1 MWKQYENNAHIKSQR
16 GVDSETIS
24 RKTYLWPGKVAN
36 NKKQQCGQKL
46 ISQHLTLTLKIW
58 QLSYKSICNK
68 WLISGACINTQLE
81 VVFSDNN
88 KRITNVDLI
97 TFKSFQWLMTK
108 WWRIVGNCCFEIEIT
123 FKMTCHRHCYITL
136 KRIYIISSHHMFY
149 LFFSLFQINN

>member
-1 MWKQYENNAHIKSQR
+1 MKKSQR
-16 GVDSETIS
+16 GVDSERIS

-36 NKKQQCGQKL
+36 NKKQQFDQKL
-46 ISQHLTLTLKIW
+46 ISQHLTLTLTIW

-68 WLISGACINTQLE
+68 LLIPKACINTQLE

-123 FKMTCHRHCYITL
+123 FKMTCHPHCYITL
-136 KRIYIISSHHMFY
+136 KTLTLFHLIICFFCFYI
-149 LFFSLFQINN
+149 SLSNRQLKRTLL